1 MKAGLVGKYA
11 VVVDRETKR
20 VIAAGLVVDVK
31 AGNFNLISFD
41 RIAFYHENG
50 NCHYRVFIL
59 LPQNAIEDLTIHP
72 TPSSYLILPFNRNGM
87 DADIYLENT
96 EYDVEVCELVTAL
109 NTVPGIQTTGSC
121 SGHGRDHLFVTM
133 FFSSL
138 DSLSRLASIIEDS
151 GLWFTLSTDIR
162 VYQDKTPGKI
172 HLRLQSGYL
181 GNAAYEEAKRLAN
194 ILKENWVNKDGSK

>member
-1 MKAGLVGKYA
+1 MNADLAGKYA
-11 VVVDRETKR
+11 VVMDRETQR

-50 NCHYRVFIL
+50 NYHYRVL
-59 LPQNAIEDLTIHP
+59 VLPQNVIEDLTIHP
-72 TPSSYLILPFNRNGM
+72 TPSNYLVLPFNRNSM
-87 DADIYLENT
+87 AADIYLENT
-96 EYDVEVCELVTAL
+96 EYDVEVSELVAAL
-109 NTVPGIQTTGSC
+109 NTVSGIQTTGSC

-138 DSLSRLASIIEDS
+138 DPLSRLASIIEDN
-151 GLWFTLSTDIR
+151 GLWFTLSTDTR

-181 GNAAYEEAKRLAN
+181 GNAAYEEAQRLAN
-194 ILKENWVNKDGSK
+194 IIKENWVN

>member
-1 MKAGLVGKYA
+1 MNADLAGKYA
-11 VVVDRETKR
+11 VVMDRETKR

-50 NCHYRVFIL
+50 NYHYRVL
-59 LPQNAIEDLTIHP
+59 VLPHTYIEDLAIHP
-72 TPSSYLILPFNRNGM
+72 IPSSYIVLPFNRNGM
-87 DADIYLENT
+87 AADIYVENT
-96 EYDVEVCELVTAL
+96 EYDVEVSELVDAL
-109 NTVPGIQTTGSC
+109 NTVSGIQTTGSC

-138 DSLSRLASIIEDS
+138 ESLSRLASIIEDN
-151 GLWFTLSTDIR
+151 GLWFTISTDTR

-181 GNAAYEEAKRLAN
+181 GITSYEEGLSLAN
-194 ILKENWVNKDGSK
+194 LIKETWAD

>member
-1 MKAGLVGKYA
+1 MNADLAGKYA

-50 NCHYRVFIL
+50 NYHYRVL
-59 LPQNAIEDLTIHP
+59 VLPQNVIEDLTIHP
-72 TPSSYLILPFNRNGM
+72 TPSSYLVLPFNRNGM
-87 DADIYLENT
+87 AADIYLENT
-96 EYDVEVCELVTAL
+96 EYDVEVSELVATL
-109 NTVPGIQTTGSC
+109 NTVSGIQTTGSC

-138 DSLSRLASIIEDS
+138 DPLSRLASIIEDN
-151 GLWFTLSTDIR
+151 GLWFTLSTDTR
-162 VYQDKTPGKI
+162 VYQAKTPGKI

-181 GNAAYEEAKRLAN
+181 GNAAYEEAQRLAN
-194 ILKENWVNKDGSK
+194 IIKENWVN

>member
-1 MKAGLVGKYA
+1 MNADLAGKYA
-11 VVVDRETKR
+11 VVIDRETKR

-50 NCHYRVFIL
+50 NYHYRVL
-59 LPQNAIEDLTIHP
+59 VLPQNVIEDLTIHP
-72 TPSSYLILPFNRNGM
+72 TPSNYLVLPFNRNGM
-87 DADIYLENT
+87 AADIYLENT
-96 EYDVEVCELVTAL
+96 EYDVEVCELVAVL
-109 NTVPGIQTTGSC
+109 NTVSGIQTTGSC

-138 DSLSRLASIIEDS
+138 DSLSRLASIIEDN
-151 GLWFTLSTDIR
+151 GLWFTLSTDTR

-181 GNAAYEEAKRLAN
+181 GNAAYEDAQRLAN
-194 ILKENWVNKDGSK
+194 IIKENWVN